1 MLIINNEY
9 EKLFLE
15 NTKTAKYFILA
26 FIYHDSVANSSNTKT
41 IDKFINE
48 LKNAKKRGVDIK
60 IICQSQ
66 KQLEIFRRYNFDVR
80 VVKGFK
86 TMHAK
91 GWLFDMQTLIVG
103 SHNFTENA
111 NTTNL
116 EMSFLTSDII
126 DLQKYKN
133 YFDIIWQS

>member
-15 NTKTAKYFILA
+15 NTKATKYFILA

-133 YFDIIWQS
+133 YFETIWRL